1 MPLTAST
8 CASSSKPASIVAGF
22 TPQESSRY
30 EASCLDGKKALVK
43 AKYDEKVGHACEYL
57 NNYVFVVNRADVT
70 YAHEDFD
77 AEGTARVVRTYTS
90 RRRTGPS
97 LPSTTTR

>member
-1 MPLTAST
+1 MPLTASR

-43 AKYDEKVGHACEYL
+43 AKYDEKVGCALEL
-57 NNYVFVVNRADVT
+57 QQLRLRRQWGGRDLRAR
-70 YAHEDFD
+70 
-77 AEGTARVVRTYTS
+77 G
-90 RRRTGPS
+90 
-97 LPSTTTR
+97 L